1 MPILFIMLN
10 LWFQLCVFVI
20 IWYSGEPSLLKISL
34 CVSFPGCC
42 RCEIP
47 MQTFQGF
54 RRRTI
59 WIACS
64 SNAFGERCDF
74 LVPLYFSHFYVIHYV
89 CKQQFYCLVFIKEI
103 FLGSRF
109 CLCLSLFLSLTL
121 SLTLSVW
128 LSLSVSVCFCLCLCL
143 TVFLSKIILSFN

>member
-10 LWFQLCVFVI
+10 LWFQLCVFVV
-20 IWYSGEPSLLKISL
+20 IWYSDEPSLLKISL
-34 CVSFPGCC
+34 CISFPGCC

-74 LVPLYFSHFYVIHYV
+74 LVPFYFSLFYVIHYV
-89 CKQQFYCLVFIKEI
+89 CKQQFYCFVFIKEI

-121 SLTLSVW
+121 TLSVC
-128 LSLSVSVCFCLCLCL
+128 LCPSQSRSVSVSVSVSL
-143 TVFLSKIILSFN
+143 TQFFSQR